1 MKLTPEELRAAKY
14 YAGAEC
20 NADNLTDE
28 EIAAA
33 KFLAV
38 KRAEWRVKYEAN
50 AKKYEANRILPSS
63 WEVLDAISAM
73 MYWLDGDHPEF
84 IKIVTTAALE
94 YAKANESEYP
104 RDRNMF
110 AEYQAQADAYD
121 KLVTGG
127 L

>member
-1 MKLTPEELRAAKY
+1 MKLSQEEREARYAKWQAA
-14 YAGAEC
+14 YA
-20 NADNLTDE
+20 
-28 EIAAA
+28 IKA
-33 KFLAV
+33 K
-38 KRAEWRVKYEAN
+38 EYEAS
-50 AKKYEANRILPSS
+50 RIIPSS
-63 WEVLDAISAM
+63 WEVMDAISAM